1 MEQITWTEDFSVGV
15 VRLDEQHKRLIKMI
29 NRLIAEPQTTTESEM
44 VSDLLSDMTNYAQAH
59 FTAEEELMRQ
69 HNYPRLEEHVAQH
82 RAFQKK
88 TVDFCSA
95 TVLNVGIVPETML
108 HYLSDWLVEHIL
120 RSDMAY
126 KPFFREQR
134 ID

>member
-95 TVLNVGIVPETML
+95 TVLNVGSVPETML
-108 HYLSDWLVEHIL
+108 HYLSDWA
-120 RSDMAY
+120 RGAY
-126 KPFFREQR
+126 THERYGIQTVLP
-134 ID
+134 

>member
-59 FTAEEELMRQ
+59 FTTEEELMRQ

-108 HYLSDWLVEHIL
+108 HYLSDWLVEHVL
-120 RSDMAY
+120 TSDMAY

>member
-1 MEQITWTEDFSVGV
+1 
-15 VRLDEQHKRLIKMI
+15 MI
-29 NRLIAEPQTTTESEM
+29 NRLIAEPQTTTESET
-44 VSDLLSDMTNYAQAH
+44 VSDLLSDMTNYAQEH
-59 FTAEEELMRQ
+59 FAAEEELMRQ

-88 TVDFCSA
+88 TVDFCLA

-120 RSDMAY
+120 KSDMAY
-126 KPFFREQR
+126 KPFFCEQR
-134 ID
+134 IE